1 VPPIPQAHVLATRL
15 RPLLRAPGLGPQVRA
30 EVVDAVSGDRLFAAA
45 AQRPVPPASTAKLL
59 TAAALLTVRPPT
71 YRIITTVR
79 AGSGGTITLVGGG
92 DPTISGAPRGK
103 PTAYPEA
110 ARLTDLADQILRAHV
125 PVRRIVVDDALFTGP
140 AISPAW
146 APGDVPSSYASA
158 ITAVMADGG
167 RAAPADAVRSA
178 TPDLAAGHELAAAL
192 HEPNLP
198 VSRATTGTGRV
209 VARVESAPLSVLI
222 EQMLQESDNVIA
234 ECLARQVAIAR
245 HEPAS
250 FTGAAAA
257 IRQVLHGL
265 HLSVGSGMVDGSG
278 LAARD
283 RLSVATLADVLET
296 VIARPSLHPVLA
308 GLPVAGWSGTLDTR
322 YLSGR
327 ARAGAGV
334 VRAKTGT
341 LTGVSALAGV
351 VHDASGRLLV
361 FAFDADRVQSTTA
374 ADAALDDLA
383 AALARCG
390 CG

>member
-1 VPPIPQAHVLATRL
+1 
-15 RPLLRAPGLGPQVRA
+15 
-30 EVVDAVSGDRLFAAA
+30 
-45 AQRPVPPASTAKLL
+45 
-59 TAAALLTVRPPT
+59 
-71 YRIITTVR
+71 
-79 AGSGGTITLVGGG
+79 
-92 DPTISGAPRGK
+92 
-103 PTAYPEA
+103 
-110 ARLTDLADQILRAHV
+110 
-125 PVRRIVVDDALFTGP
+125 
-140 AISPAW
+140 
-146 APGDVPSSYASA
+146 
-158 ITAVMADGG
+158 
-167 RAAPADAVRSA
+167 
-178 TPDLAAGHELAAAL
+178 
-192 HEPNLP
+192 
-198 VSRATTGTGRV
+198 V